1 MKKELYFH
9 IGNNSI
15 INKNDIIGIFD
26 LDKITV
32 FKVNRNY
39 LSNVEKR
46 GKIVSVAE
54 DIPKSCIVCCGKDLS
69 SERVYLSQ
77 LLTSTLH
84 KRHLSNS
91 FEV

>member
-1 MKKELYFH
+1 MKNGVYFH
-9 IGNNSI
+9 IGNDMV
-15 INKNDIIGIFD
+15 INKSEIIGIFD

-46 GKIVSVAE
+46 GKIINATK
-54 DIPKSCIVCCGKDLS
+54 DIPKACILCCGKELS

-77 LLTSTLH
+77 LLTSTLR
-84 KRHLSNS
+84 KRHLLNS
-91 FEV
+91 FEL